1 MVERSNLKAEGSPIK
16 FTYRDYLHL
25 PEDKRYEII
34 DGELFMVPA
43 PRRGHQEALGNLY
56 VCLRTFVE
64 EKSLGEVYLAPLDV
78 ILSDIDIVQPDLLF
92 ISRER
97 ADILTEENVRGAPD
111 LVIEI
116 LSPSGSYRD
125 KVLKRKLY
133 AKYGVREY
141 WIVHPKRR
149 EIAVLAP
156 EKGDLRTWKTFREGE
171 TLESRLLEGLRIEI
185 DSVLPSRR

>member
-1 MVERSNLKAEGSPIK
+1 MVERSKVKTEGSPIK

-43 PRRGHQEALGNLY
+43 PRIGHQGALGNLY

-64 EKSLGEVYLAPLDV
+64 EKSLGEVYLAPVDV

-97 ADILTEENVRGAPD
+97 SEILTEENVRGAPD

-149 EIAVLAP
+149 EIAVLVP
-156 EKGDLRTWKTFREGE
+156 EKGDLRTWKTFRLGE
-171 TLESRLLEGLRIEI
+171 TLESRLLQGLRIEI
-185 DSVLPSRR
+185 DQVLPPGR